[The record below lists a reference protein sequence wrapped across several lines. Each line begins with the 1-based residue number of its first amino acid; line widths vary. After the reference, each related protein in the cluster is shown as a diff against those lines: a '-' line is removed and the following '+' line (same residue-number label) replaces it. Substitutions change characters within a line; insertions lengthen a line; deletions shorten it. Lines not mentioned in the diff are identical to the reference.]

1 MGFVVVAEARDV
13 PPGHI
18 KLARVGDRELLV
30 ANLQGKFYAVDNRC
44 PHKQADMS
52 QGKLEGNLL
61 VCPEHGAKFD
71 VTSGKAVAPGKKGLF
86 KINVADLRSYEAR
99 VEGTQ
104 VLVRVG

>member
-1 MGFVVVAEARDV
+1 MGFVVVAEARDI
-13 PPGHI
+13 PPGHM
-18 KLARVGDRELLV
+18 KLARVAERELLV
-30 ANLQGKFYAVDNRC
+30 ANFQGRFYAVDNRC

-52 QGKLEGNLL
+52 QGRLEEKLL

-71 VTSGKAVAPGKKGLF
+71 VTNGKAATGVKLGPF
-86 KINVADLRSYEAR
+86 KVSVADLRTYEAK

>member
-1 MGFVVVAEARDV
+1 MGFVVVAEARDI
-13 PPGHI
+13 PPGHM

-30 ANLQGKFYAVDNRC
+30 ANLHGRFYAVDNRC

-52 QGKLEGNLL
+52 QGTLEENLL

-71 VTSGKAVAPGKKGLF
+71 LITGKSTAGIKKGFF
-86 KINVADLRSYEAR
+86 KVSVADLRTYEAR